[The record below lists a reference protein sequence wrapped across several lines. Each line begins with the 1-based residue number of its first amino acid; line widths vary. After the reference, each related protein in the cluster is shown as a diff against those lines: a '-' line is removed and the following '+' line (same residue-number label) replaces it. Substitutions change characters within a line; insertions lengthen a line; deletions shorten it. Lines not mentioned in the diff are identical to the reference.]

1 MNGIINLLTAAIRAG
16 IPLLFGTTGE
26 IITEKSGNMNLG
38 VEGMM
43 WLGAFF
49 GFYAGLHTDSL
60 ILALLC
66 AFAAGLGG
74 ALIYAVLTVSLRA
87 NQTVA
92 GLALT
97 IFGTAFANFF
107 GLRMIADNGGFL
119 PKLSPRL
126 TGILADKP
134 IPLLGKIP
142 YIGKLLFSH
151 NILVYLGIGIA
162 VLAFLYMNKTRAGL
176 RMRAVGE
183 APATADAAGINV
195 TLTKYIHILLGGG
208 VCGLGGAYLSLAF
221 FGGQWQNACVDGQGW
236 IAVALVIFANWNPVK
251 AILGTLL
258 FGMFEVIRF
267 RVDWLNIPPAF
278 CDMLPYVITTL
289 ILVIASIRRS
299 RERRQPQGC
308 GNNYFREDR

>member
-1 MNGIINLLTAAIRAG
+1 MNGLINLLTAAIRAG

-26 IITEKSGNMNLG
+26 IITEKAGNMNLG

-49 GFYAGLHTDSL
+49 GFYAGLATDSL
-60 ILALLC
+60 LLALLC
-66 AFAAGLGG
+66 AFGAGLFG
-74 ALIYAVLTVSLRA
+74 ALIYAVLTVSFRA
-87 NQTVA
+87 NQTAA

-107 GLRMIADNGGFL
+107 GLRMISANGGFL

-126 TGILADKP
+126 TALLADKP
-134 IPLLGKIP
+134 LPLLGKIP

-151 NILVYLGIGIA
+151 NILVYLGIVIA
-162 VLAFLYMNKTRAGL
+162 VVSYIYMNKTRAGL

-183 APATADAAGINV
+183 SPATADAAGINV

-221 FGGQWQNACVDGQGW
+221 FGGQWQNACVNGQGW
-236 IAVALVIFANWNPVK
+236 IAVALVIFANWSPVK
-251 AILGTLL
+251 AIFGTIL

-267 RVDWLNIPPAF
+267 RVNFQIPAAF
-278 CDMLPYVITTL
+278 LEMLPYIITTI
-289 ILVIASIRRS
+289 ILVVASIRKS
-299 RERRQPQGC
+299 RERRQPLGC

>member
-1 MNGIINLLTAAIRAG
+1 MNGLINLLTAAIRAG

-26 IITEKSGNMNLG
+26 IITEKAGNMNLG

-49 GFYAGLHTDSL
+49 GFYVGLVTDSL
-60 ILALLC
+60 VLALLS
-66 AFAAGLGG
+66 AFAAGVCG

-87 NQTVA
+87 NQTAA

-107 GLRMIADNGGFL
+107 GLRMIAANDGLL

-126 TGILADKP
+126 ISILADKP
-134 IPLLGKIP
+134 LPILGKIP
-142 YIGKLLFSH
+142 YIGKLFFSH
-151 NILVYLGIGIA
+151 NIVVYLGILIA
-162 VLAFLYMNKTRAGL
+162 VMAYIYMNKTRAGL

-195 TLTKYIHILLGGG
+195 TLTKYMHILLGGG
-208 VCGLGGAYLSLAF
+208 VCGLGGAYLSLSF
-221 FGGQWQNACVDGQGW
+221 FGGQWQNACVNGQGW
-236 IAVALVIFANWNPVK
+236 IAVALVIFANWNPLK

-267 RVDWLNIPPAF
+267 RVNFQIPAAF
-278 CDMLPYVITTL
+278 LEMLPYVITTI
-289 ILVIASIRRS
+289 ILVVASIRKS
-299 RERRQPQGC
+299 RERRQPEGC

>member
-1 MNGIINLLTAAIRAG
+1 MTSIIRLLTAAVRAG

-26 IITEKSGNMNLG
+26 IVTEKAGNMNLG

-49 GFYAGLHTDSL
+49 GFSAALYTDSL

-66 AFAAGLGG
+66 AFAAGVGG
-74 ALIYAVLTVSLRA
+74 ALIYAVLTVSFRA
-87 NQTVA
+87 NQTVS

-107 GLRMIADNGGFL
+107 SLRMISANDGFL
-119 PKLSPRL
+119 PKLSARMTEL
-126 TGILADKP
+126 LANKP
-134 IPLLGKIP
+134 IPVLGEIP
-142 YIGKLLFSH
+142 YIGDLLFSH
-151 NILVYLGIGIA
+151 NILVYLGIVIA
-162 VLAFLYMNKTRAGL
+162 VFAYIYMNKTRTGL

-195 TLTKYIHILLGGG
+195 TLMKYVHILLGGG
-208 VCGLGGAYLSLAF
+208 ICGLGGAYLPLAF
-221 FGGQWQNACVDGQGW
+221 FGGQWQNACVNGQGW
-236 IAVALVIFANWNPVK
+236 IAVALVIFANWSPLK

-258 FGMFEVIRF
+258 FGLFEVVRF
-267 RVDWLNIPPAF
+267 YVNFQIPVAF
-278 CDMLPYVITTL
+278 LQMLPYAITTVV
-289 ILVIASIRRS
+289 LVVASIRKS

>member
-1 MNGIINLLTAAIRAG
+1 MNIINLLTAAIKAG

-26 IITEKSGNMNLG
+26 IITEKAGNMNLG

-49 GFYAGLHTDSL
+49 GFFTGLTTDSL
-60 ILALLC
+60 VLALGA
-66 AFAAGLGG
+66 AFLAGLLG
-74 ALIYAVLTVSLRA
+74 ALIYALLTVTLRA
-87 NQTVA
+87 NQTVS

-107 GLRMIADNGGFL
+107 ALRMITDNGGFL

-126 TGILADKP
+126 TAVLADKP
-134 IPLLGKIP
+134 IPVLGEIP
-142 YIGKLLFSH
+142 YIGKLLFGH
-151 NILVYLGIGIA
+151 NILVYLGILIA
-162 VLAFLYMNKTRAGL
+162 VVSYIYMAKTRAGL

-183 APATADAAGINV
+183 SPATADAAGIKV
-195 TLTKYIHILLGGG
+195 ARTKYIHILLGGG

-221 FGGQWQNACVDGQGW
+221 FGGQWQNACVNGQGW

-267 RVDWLNIPPAF
+267 RVDWPVPAAF
-278 CDMLPYVITTL
+278 WDMLPYLITTI
-289 ILVIASIRRS
+289 ILVVTSIRRS
-299 RERRQPQGC
+299 RERRQPLGC

>member
-1 MNGIINLLTAAIRAG
+1 MNGFINLLTAAIRAG

-26 IITEKSGNMNLG
+26 IITEKAGNMNLG

-49 GFYAGLHTDSL
+49 GFYVGLVTDSL
-60 ILALLC
+60 VLALVS
-66 AFAAGLGG
+66 AFAAGVFG

-87 NQTVA
+87 NQTAA

-107 GLRMIADNGGFL
+107 GLRMISANNGLL

-126 TGILADKP
+126 IGVLADKP
-134 IPLLGKIP
+134 LPILGKIP
-142 YIGKLLFSH
+142 YIGKLFFSH
-151 NILVYLGIGIA
+151 NIVVYLGILIA
-162 VLAFLYMNKTRAGL
+162 IAAYIYMNKTRAGL

-195 TLTKYIHILLGGG
+195 TLTKYVHILLGGG
-208 VCGLGGAYLSLAF
+208 VCGLGGAYLSLSF
-221 FGGQWQNACVDGQGW
+221 FGGQWQNACVNGQGW
-236 IAVALVIFANWNPVK
+236 IAVALVIFANWNPIK
-251 AILGTLL
+251 AIFGTLL

-267 RVDWLNIPPAF
+267 RVNFQIPAAF
-278 CDMLPYVITTL
+278 LEMLPYVITTI
-289 ILVIASIRRS
+289 ILVVASIRKS
-299 RERRQPQGC
+299 RERRQPEGC

>member
-1 MNGIINLLTAAIRAG
+1 MNIINLLTAAIKAG

-26 IITEKSGNMNLG
+26 IITEKAGNMNLG

-49 GFYAGLHTDSL
+49 GFYTGLMTDSL
-60 ILALLC
+60 ILALVV
-66 AFAAGLGG
+66 AFLAGLLG
-74 ALIYAVLTVSLRA
+74 ALIYAVLTVSFRA

-107 GLRMIADNGGFL
+107 GLRMINANGGFL

-126 TGILADKP
+126 TAILADKP
-134 IPLLGKIP
+134 IPILGEIP
-142 YIGKLLFSH
+142 YIGKLFFGH
-151 NILVYLGIGIA
+151 NILVYLGVGIA
-162 VLAFLYMNKTRAGL
+162 VLTYIYMNKTRAGL

-183 APATADAAGINV
+183 SPATADAAGIPV
-195 TLTKYIHILLGGG
+195 SRTKYIHILLGGG

-221 FGGQWQNACVDGQGW
+221 FGGQWQNACVNGQGW

-251 AILGTLL
+251 AIFGTLL

-267 RVDWLNIPPAF
+267 RVDWPIPAAF
-278 CDMLPYVITTL
+278 WDMLPYVITTI
-289 ILVIASIRRS
+289 ILVVTSIRRS
-299 RERRQPQGC
+299 RERRQPLGC

>member
-1 MNGIINLLTAAIRAG
+1 MNNLINLLTAAIRAG

-26 IITEKSGNMNLG
+26 IITEKTGNMNLG

-49 GFYAGLHTDSL
+49 GFYAGLSTDSML
-60 ILALLC
+60 LSLLC
-66 AFAAGLGG
+66 AFLAGMGG

-107 GLRMIADNGGFL
+107 GLRMIEANGGFL

-126 TGILADKP
+126 TALLSDKP
-134 IPLLGKIP
+134 LPVLGDIP

-151 NILVYLGIGIA
+151 NILVYLGILIA
-162 VLAFLYMNKTRAGL
+162 VAAYIYMNKTKLGL

-183 APATADAAGINV
+183 APATADAAGIHISR
-195 TLTKYIHILLGGG
+195 TKYIHILLGGG
-208 VCGLGGAYLSLAF
+208 VCGLGGAYLSLSF
-221 FGGQWQNACVDGQGW
+221 FGGQWQNLCVNGQGW

-267 RVDWLNIPPAF
+267 RVDWLQIPAAF
-278 CDMLPYVITTL
+278 CDMLPYVITTV
-289 ILVIASIRRS
+289 ILVVASIRKS
-299 RERRQPQGC
+299 RERRQPEGC

>member
-1 MNGIINLLTAAIRAG
+1 MNGFINLLTAGIRAG

-26 IITEKSGNMNLG
+26 IITEKTGNMNLG

-49 GFYAGLHTDSL
+49 GFYAALHTESL
-60 ILALLC
+60 ILALLA
-66 AFAAGLGG
+66 AFAAGMAG

-107 GLRMIADNGGFL
+107 GLRMIAANDGLL
-119 PKLSPRL
+119 PKLSPAM
-126 TGILADKP
+126 IASLADKP
-134 IPLLGKIP
+134 LPLLGNIP
-142 YIGKLLFSH
+142 YIGKLFFSH
-151 NILVYLGIGIA
+151 NILVYLGIIIA
-162 VLAFLYMNKTRAGL
+162 VAVFLYMNKTRAGL

-183 APATADAAGINV
+183 APATADAAGIKIAR
-195 TLTKYIHILLGGG
+195 TKYIHILLGGG
-208 VCGLGGAYLSLAF
+208 VCGLGGAYLSMFF
-221 FGGQWQNACVDGQGW
+221 FGGQWQNACVNGQGW
-236 IAVALVIFANWNPVK
+236 ISVALVIFANWNPIK

-267 RVDWLNIPPAF
+267 RVDWLHIPAAF
-278 CDMLPYVITTL
+278 WDMLPYVITTI
-289 ILVIASIRRS
+289 ILVVASIRRS
-299 RERRQPQGC
+299 RERRQPLGC

>member
-1 MNGIINLLTAAIRAG
+1 MNSLINLLVAAIRAG

-26 IITEKSGNMNLG
+26 IVTEKAGNMNLG

-49 GFYAGLHTDSL
+49 GFYAGLTTDSL
-60 ILALLC
+60 LLALLC
-66 AFAAGLGG
+66 AFLAGLAG

-107 GLRMIADNGGFL
+107 GLRMIEANGGFL

-126 TGILADKP
+126 TAVLADKP
-134 IPLLGKIP
+134 LPLLGNIP
-142 YIGKLLFSH
+142 YVGKLLFSH
-151 NILVYLGIGIA
+151 NILVYLGILIA
-162 VLAFLYMNKTRAGL
+162 VGTYLYMNKTTPGL

-183 APATADAAGINV
+183 APDAADAAGIKV
-195 TLTKYIHILLGGG
+195 TLTKYVHILLGGG
-208 VCGLGGAYLSLAF
+208 ICGLGGAYLSLSF
-221 FGGQWQNACVDGQGW
+221 FGGQWQNACVNGQGW
-236 IAVALVIFANWNPVK
+236 IAVALVIFANWSPVK

-278 CDMLPYVITTL
+278 CDMLPYVITTI
-289 ILVIASIRRS
+289 ILVVASIRKS
-299 RERRQPQGC
+299 RERCQPAGC
-308 GNNYFREDR
+308 GQNYFREDR

>member
-1 MNGIINLLTAAIRAG
+1 MNGLINLLTAAIRAG

-26 IITEKSGNMNLG
+26 IITEKTGNMNLG

-49 GFYAGLHTDSL
+49 GFYVGLHTDSL
-60 ILALLC
+60 LLALLC
-66 AFAAGLGG
+66 AFAAGMFG

-107 GLRMIADNGGFL
+107 GLRMIEANGGML
-119 PKLSPRL
+119 PRLSAKLS
-126 TGILADKP
+126 GVLANNP
-134 IPLLGKIP
+134 IPLLGDIP

-151 NILVYLGIGIA
+151 NILVYLGIIIA
-162 VLAFLYMNKTRAGL
+162 VLAFLYMNKTRIGL

-195 TLTKYIHILLGGG
+195 TLTKYVHILLGGG
-208 VCGLGGAYLSLAF
+208 ICGLGGAYLSLAYF
-221 FGGQWQNACVDGQGW
+221 DGQWQNACVSGQGW

-251 AILGTLL
+251 AIWGTLL

-267 RVDWLNIPPAF
+267 RVGWLRIPPAF

-289 ILVIASIRRS
+289 ILVIASIRKS
-299 RERRQPQGC
+299 RERRQPMGC